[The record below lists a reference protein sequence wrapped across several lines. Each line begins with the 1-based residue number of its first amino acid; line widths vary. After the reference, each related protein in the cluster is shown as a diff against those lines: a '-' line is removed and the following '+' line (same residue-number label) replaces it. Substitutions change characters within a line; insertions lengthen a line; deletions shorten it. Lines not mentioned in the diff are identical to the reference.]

1 MLKKLVETIE
11 QVKSRM
17 NEHGEYLEGLEWRTR
32 IVLIDPLLKVLGWD
46 VTNPKFV
53 KLEHPIKK
61 SIFDYAFCDEND
73 EVLMIVEAKKFN
85 DDPLK
90 SVEAQLGKYLLTT
103 GVPYF
108 LLTNGDKWILYNMQ
122 KPGILKDKVE
132 FEINLQTEPTSSAAL
147 SFLSIWRKAFLDADP
162 SQSLPKAKKSIFSTD
177 TSENDKPD
185 LDSSLPPVPQ
195 PGWFTL
201 SDYLQKGL
209 KWPPEKI
216 GFPDGNLEPV
226 IDHLTYKECLSKFIK
241 YLFFVGKISIS
252 DLPISLP
259 NQIGGKPSKHFAIC
273 FHIHSEDLQKFYSK
287 LKWNGQIIYF
297 YSNYSKEGIAKKIE
311 VFANEYGVDQIRF
324 SS

>member
-17 NEHGEYLEGLEWRTR
+17 NEHGDYLEGLEWRTR

-46 VTNPKFV
+46 VTNPEIV

-61 SIFDYAFCDEND
+61 SKFDYAFCDEND
-73 EVLMIVEAKKFN
+73 KILLIVEAKKFN
-85 DDPLK
+85 DPFQ
-90 SVEAQLGKYLLTT
+90 SMEAQLGKYLLSTDVT
-103 GVPYF
+103 YF
-108 LLTNGDKWILYNMQ
+108 LLTNGSEWILYNMN
-122 KPGILKDKVE
+122 KGGVLKDKVE
-132 FEINLQTEPTSSAAL
+132 FEIHLQTQSTSSAAL
-147 SFLSIWRKAFLDADP
+147 SFLSIWRNAFLDSDSHQP
-162 SQSLPKAKKSIFSTD
+162 LPKANKSIFSTD

-201 SDYLQKGL
+201 SDYLQEGL

-216 GFPDGNLEPV
+216 RFPDGNLEPV
-226 IDHLTYKECLSKFIK
+226 IDHLTYIECLSKFIK
-241 YLFFVGKISIS
+241 YLFYVGKIS

-259 NQIGGKPSKHFAIC
+259 HQIGGKPSKHVAIC
-273 FHIHSEDLQKFYSK
+273 FDIPSESSQKFYSK
-287 LKWNGQIIYF
+287 LKWNGKKIHF
-297 YSNYSKEGIAKKIE
+297 YSNYSKEGIAKKVE
-311 VFANEYGVDQIRF
+311 VFADKYGVDQIRF